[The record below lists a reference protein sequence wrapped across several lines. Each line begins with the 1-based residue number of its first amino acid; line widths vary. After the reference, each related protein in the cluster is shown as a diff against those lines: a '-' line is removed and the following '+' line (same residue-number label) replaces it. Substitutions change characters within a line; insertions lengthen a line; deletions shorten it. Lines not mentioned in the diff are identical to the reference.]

1 MIGWAR
7 RILREPL
14 VHFLGLGALIFIANG
29 LLHPAMRNDDRR
41 IEVTRADMDR
51 IRAVYA
57 QQWGGAAGNADMPNL
72 LDNFIRSE
80 ILFREGA
87 ALGLGTDDSVLRN
100 RIVQKMEFLLQD
112 ASAIAQ
118 PTEAEMA
125 DYLASHAAAY
135 RTPERIAFAHVFF
148 SASLRAAHA
157 EADARAALDKIL
169 AGKAEAEGIGD
180 PFMLTADSAPQSH
193 DAIATDYGPAFADAV
208 FALPAGTPA
217 NGAAWQGPIRSA
229 FGFHLVRI
237 VSRQPSRLPELPEIR
252 ATIHDAMM
260 GERFQAAFDAA
271 YAKVRA
277 KYQVV
282 VEPDAL
288 NPPANKVVSA
298 GSR

>member
-1 MIGWAR
+1 
-7 RILREPL
+7 
-14 VHFLGLGALIFIANG
+14 
-29 LLHPAMRNDDRR
+29 
-41 IEVTRADMDR
+41 MDR

-57 QQWGGAAGNADMPNL
+57 QQWGGAANTADMPNL

-118 PTEAEMA
+118 PTEAEMV

-135 RTPERIAFAHVFF
+135 RVPEQIAFTHIFF
-148 SASLRAAHA
+148 SASLRAGHA
-157 EADARAALDKIL
+157 DADARAALDKL
-169 AGKAEAEGIGD
+169 VAGKADAAGIGD
-180 PFMLTADSAPQSH
+180 PFMLTGEVAPQSH
-193 DAIATDYGPAFADAV
+193 DSVATDYGRAFADAV
-208 FALPAGTPA
+208 FALPSGSAI
-217 NGAAWQGPIRSA
+217 WQGPIGSA
-229 FGFHLVRI
+229 FGFHLVRVI
-237 VSRQPSRLPELPEIR
+237 GRQPSHMPDLSEIR

-282 VEPDAL
+282 IDPDAL

-298 GSR
+298 GAR

>member
-1 MIGWAR
+1 MTGWLR
-7 RILREPL
+7 KVLREPL

-29 LLHPAMRNDDRR
+29 LLHPAVRNDDRR

-135 RTPERIAFAHVFF
+135 RIPEQITFAHIFF
-148 SASLRAAHA
+148 STSLRADHA
-157 EADARAALDKIL
+157 EADARAALDKIRSG
-169 AGKAEAEGIGD
+169 ATSAEGIGD
-180 PFMLTADSAPQSH
+180 PFMLTGDVALQSR
-193 DAIATDYGPAFADAV
+193 DAVATDYGPAFADAV
-208 FALPAGTPA
+208 FALPSGRAV
-217 NGAAWQGPIRSA
+217 WQGPIGSA
-229 FGFHLVRI
+229 FGFHLVR
-237 VSRQPSRLPELPEIR
+237 VTSRQPSHLPDLSENR

-282 VEPDAL
+282 VDPDAL

>member
-1 MIGWAR
+1 MTGWPR
-7 RILREPL
+7 RIVREPL

-29 LLHPAMRNDDRR
+29 MLHPAARNDDRR

-57 QQWGGAAGNADMPNL
+57 QQWGGSAGKADMPNL

-118 PTEAEMA
+118 PTNVEMA

-135 RTPERIAFAHVFF
+135 RIPEQITFSHIFF

-157 EADARAALDKIL
+157 EADARAALDTIL
-169 AGKAEAEGIGD
+169 AGKADAEGIGD
-180 PFMLTADSAPQSH
+180 PFMLTADSASRSH
-193 DAIATDYGPAFADAV
+193 DAIATDYGAAFADAV
-208 FALPAGTPA
+208 FALPPGSAI
-217 NGAAWQGPIRSA
+217 WQGPIGSA
-229 FGFHLVRI
+229 FGFHLVR
-237 VSRQPSRLPELPEIR
+237 VTGRQPSRLPDLSEIR
-252 ATIHDAMM
+252 APIHDALM

-282 VEPDAL
+282 VDPDAL